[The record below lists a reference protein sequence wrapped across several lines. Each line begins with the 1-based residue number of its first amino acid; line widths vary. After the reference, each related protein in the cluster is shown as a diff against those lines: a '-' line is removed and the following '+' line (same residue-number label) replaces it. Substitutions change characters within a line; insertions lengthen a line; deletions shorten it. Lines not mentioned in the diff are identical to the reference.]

1 MARRKGGAG
10 GRREGRETR
19 TPRRDYADFL
29 FRPAD
34 AFPFVDSG
42 SGLGTKSGS
51 LAILFSSDSSFRM
64 VGTMAHLWGCPSARF
79 LRQYVP
85 RMSFHMI
92 DATAAM

>member
-29 FRPAD
+29 FRPAS
-34 AFPFVDSG
+34 AFLFVDSG

-79 LRQYVP
+79 LR
-85 RMSFHMI
+85 
-92 DATAAM
+92 